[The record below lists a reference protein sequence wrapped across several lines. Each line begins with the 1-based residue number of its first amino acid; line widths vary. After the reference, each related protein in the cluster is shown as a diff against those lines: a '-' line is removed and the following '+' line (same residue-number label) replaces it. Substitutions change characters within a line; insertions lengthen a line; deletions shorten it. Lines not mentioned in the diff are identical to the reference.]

1 MSNVPSDLKYTKS
14 HECVRVSG
22 DTATVGISDHAQ
34 HEMGDVVFVELP
46 KVGQKL
52 EKEKPCAV
60 VESVKSAFDIYAP
73 VSGEVTAVNDA
84 VTGEPALLNQSPLD
98 KGWMFKMKPSN
109 PAEGET
115 LMNWTAYQEFV
126 KQSAH

>member
-1 MSNVPSDLKYTKS
+1 MPKPEEVKYTKT
-14 HECVRVSG
+14 HEWVHLG
-22 DTATVGISDHAQ
+22 AETAVGISDHAQ

-73 VSGEVTAVNDA
+73 VSGEVTAVNAD
-84 VTGEPALLNQSPLD
+84 VTGDPALLNQSPLD
-98 KGWMFKMKPSN
+98 NGWLFKIKLSN

-115 LMNWTAYQEFV
+115 MMDWTAYQEFV

>member
-1 MSNVPSDLKYTKS
+1 MPKPEEARYTKT
-14 HECVRVSG
+14 HEWIAPG
-22 DTATVGISDHAQ
+22 AEAAVGISDHAQ

-73 VSGEVTAVNDA
+73 VSGEVVAVNEA
-84 VTGEPALLNQSPLD
+84 VVSEPALLNQSPLEN
-98 KGWMFKMKPSN
+98 GWLYKMKPSN
-109 PAEGET
+109 PADAQA
-115 LMNWTAYQEFV
+115 LMDWNAYQEFV
-126 KQSAH
+126 KQSVH

>member
-1 MSNVPSDLKYTKS
+1 MPKPEEARYTKT
-14 HECVRVSG
+14 HEWIHPGAEAV
-22 DTATVGISDHAQ
+22 VGISDHAQ

-60 VESVKSAFDIYAP
+60 VESVKSAFDIYSP

-84 VTGEPALLNQSPLD
+84 VTGEPALVNQSPLGN
-98 KGWMFKMKPSN
+98 GWLFKMKPSN
-109 PAEGET
+109 PAEAEA
-115 LMNWTAYQEFV
+115 LMNWTSYQEFV
-126 KQSAH
+126 KQSVH

>member
-1 MSNVPSDLKYTKS
+1 MPKPEEVKYTKT
-14 HECVRVSG
+14 HEWVSPG
-22 DTATVGISDHAQ
+22 AEAAVGISDHAQ

-73 VSGEVTAVNDA
+73 VSGEVTAINEA
-84 VTGEPALLNQSPLD
+84 VTGDPALLNQAPLEG
-98 KGWMFKMKPSN
+98 GWLFKLKTSN
-109 PAEGET
+109 PAEGAT
-115 LMNWTAYQEFV
+115 LMDWAAYQEFI

>member
-1 MSNVPSDLKYTKS
+1 MSKPEELKYTKT
-14 HECVRVSG
+14 HEYVHPG
-22 DTATVGISDHAQ
+22 AEATVGISDHAQ

-73 VSGEVTAVNDA
+73 VSGEVTAVNEA
-84 VTGEPALLNQSPLD
+84 VTGEPALLNQSPLE
-98 KGWMFKMKPSN
+98 KGWLFKMKLAN
-109 PAEGET
+109 PADAQA
-115 LMNWTAYQEFV
+115 LMDWNAYQEFV
-126 KQSAH
+126 KQSVH

>member
-1 MSNVPSDLKYTKS
+1 MSKPEELKYTKT
-14 HECVRVSG
+14 HEYVHHGAEAV
-22 DTATVGISDHAQ
+22 VGISDHAQ

-84 VTGEPALLNQSPLD
+84 VVGEPALLNQSPLE
-98 KGWMFKMKPSN
+98 KGWLFKLKPSN
-109 PAEGET
+109 PAEAET
-115 LMNWTAYQEFV
+115 LMDWAAYQEFV

>member
-1 MSNVPSDLKYTKS
+1 MPKPEEVRYTKT
-14 HECVRVSG
+14 HEWVHLGEEAV
-22 DTATVGISDHAQ
+22 VGISDHAQ

-46 KVGQKL
+46 KIGQKL

-84 VTGEPALLNQSPLD
+84 LPGEPAMLNQNPLEG
-98 KGWMFKMKPSN
+98 GWIFKMKPSA

-115 LMNWTAYQEFV
+115 LMDWPAYQEFL
-126 KQSAH
+126 KQSAQ

>member
-1 MSNVPSDLKYTKS
+1 MPKPEEVKYTKT
-14 HECVRVSG
+14 HEWVQTG
-22 DTATVGISDHAQ
+22 AEAAVGISDHAQ

-84 VTGEPALLNQSPLD
+84 VTGEPALLNQSPLE
-98 KGWMFKMKPSN
+98 KGWLFKMKPSN

-115 LMNWTAYQEFV
+115 LMNWAAYQDFV

>member
-1 MSNVPSDLKYTKS
+1 MPKPEEARYTKT
-14 HECVRVSG
+14 HEWIAG
-22 DTATVGISDHAQ
+22 GAEATVGISDHAQ

-84 VTGEPALLNQSPLD
+84 VTGEPALVNQSPLE
-98 KGWMFKMKPSN
+98 KGWLYKIKPAN
-109 PAEGET
+109 PADAQA
-115 LMNWTAYQEFV
+115 LMDWPAYQEFV
-126 KQSAH
+126 KQSVH

>member
-1 MSNVPSDLKYTKS
+1 MPKPEEVKYVKT
-14 HECVRVSG
+14 HEWVHLG
-22 DTATVGISDHAQ
+22 AETTVGISDHAQ

-84 VTGEPALLNQSPLD
+84 VTGDPARLNQSPLEN
-98 KGWMFKMKPSN
+98 GWLFKLKPSN
-109 PAEGET
+109 PAEADT
-115 LMNWTAYQEFV
+115 LLDWAAYQEFI

>member
-1 MSNVPSDLKYTKS
+1 MSKPEELKYTKT
-14 HECVRVSG
+14 HEYVHPG
-22 DTATVGISDHAQ
+22 AEATVGISDHAQ

-73 VSGEVTAVNDA
+73 LSGEVTAVNEA
-84 VTGEPALLNQSPLD
+84 VTGEPALLNQSPLEN
-98 KGWMFKMKPSN
+98 GWLFKIKPSN
-109 PAEGET
+109 PADTDG
-115 LMNWTAYQEFV
+115 LMDWNAYQEFV
-126 KQSAH
+126 KQAAH

>member
-1 MSNVPSDLKYTKS
+1 MPKPEEVKYAKT
-14 HECVRVSG
+14 HEWFHPG
-22 DTATVGISDHAQ
+22 GEAAVGISDHAQ

-73 VSGEVTAVNDA
+73 VSGEVTAVNEA
-84 VTGEPALLNQSPLD
+84 VTSDPALLNQSPLEN
-98 KGWMFKMKPSN
+98 GWIFKMKPSD
-109 PAEGET
+109 PGESAS
-115 LMNWTAYQEFV
+115 LMDWNAYQEFL
-126 KQSAH
+126 KQASH

>member
-1 MSNVPSDLKYTKS
+1 MPKPEEVKYTKT
-14 HECVRVSG
+14 HEWVQTG
-22 DTATVGISDHAQ
+22 AEAAVGISDHAQ

-60 VESVKSAFDIYAP
+60 IESVKSAFDIYAP

-84 VTGEPALLNQSPLD
+84 VTGEPALLNQSPLE
-98 KGWMFKMKPSN
+98 KGWLFKMKPSN

-115 LMNWTAYQEFV
+115 LMGWAAYQDFV

>member
-1 MSNVPSDLKYTKS
+1 M
-14 HECVRVSG
+14 
-22 DTATVGISDHAQ
+22 GISDHAQ

-73 VSGEVTAVNDA
+73 VSGSIAALNDEVA
-84 VTGEPALLNQSPLD
+84 GEPALINQSPLD
-98 KGWMFKMKPSN
+98 RAWLFRI
-109 PAEGET
+109 T
-115 LMNWTAYQEFV
+115 LSDPGQLKDLMDWSAYQDFV
-126 KQSAH
+126 KQAAR

>member
-1 MSNVPSDLKYTKS
+1 MPKSEEAKYCKT
-14 HECVRVSG
+14 HEWVYLG
-22 DTATVGISDHAQ
+22 AEATVGISDHAQ

-73 VSGEVTAVNDA
+73 ISGEVTAVNDA
-84 VTGEPALLNQSPLD
+84 VAGDPALLNQSPLEN
-98 KGWMFKMKPSN
+98 GWLFKMKPAN
-109 PAEGET
+109 PAEADA
-115 LMNWTAYQEFV
+115 LMNWTAYQEFI

>member
-1 MSNVPSDLKYTKS
+1 MSKPEELKYTKT
-14 HECVRVSG
+14 HEYVHPG
-22 DTATVGISDHAQ
+22 AETTVGISDHAQ

-60 VESVKSAFDIYAP
+60 VESVKSAFDIYSP

-84 VTGEPALLNQSPLD
+84 VTGEPALLNQSPLE
-98 KGWMFKMKPSN
+98 KGWLFKLKPSN
-109 PAEGET
+109 PAEADA
-115 LMNWTAYQEFV
+115 LMDWAAYQDFV
-126 KQSAH
+126 KQAAH

>member
-1 MSNVPSDLKYTKS
+1 MPKPEEVKYTKT
-14 HECVRVSG
+14 HEWVHLG
-22 DTATVGISDHAQ
+22 AEAAVGISDHAQ

-46 KVGQKL
+46 KIGQKL

-73 VSGEVTAVNDA
+73 VSGEVIAVNSA

-98 KGWMFKMKPSN
+98 KGWLFRMKPST
-109 PAEGET
+109 PSEADS
-115 LMNWTAYQEFV
+115 LMDLAAYQEFV
-126 KQSAH
+126 KQAAH

>member
-1 MSNVPSDLKYTKS
+1 MPKPEEVRYTKT
-14 HECVRVSG
+14 HEWAHLG
-22 DTATVGISDHAQ
+22 AETTVGISDHAQ

-46 KVGQKL
+46 KVGQRL

-84 VTGEPALLNQSPLD
+84 VTGDPALVNQAPLEG
-98 KGWMFKMKPSN
+98 GWLFKLKPAA
-109 PAEGET
+109 PADGGT
-115 LMNWTAYQEFV
+115 LMDWPAYQEFI
-126 KQSAH
+126 KQAAH

>member
-1 MSNVPSDLKYTKS
+1 MPKPEEARYTKT
-14 HECVRVSG
+14 HEWIAGGAEAV
-22 DTATVGISDHAQ
+22 VGISDHAQ

-84 VTGEPALLNQSPLD
+84 VTGEPALVNQSPLE
-98 KGWMFKMKPSN
+98 KGWLYKVKPAN
-109 PAEGET
+109 PSDAQA
-115 LMNWTAYQEFV
+115 LMDWTAYQEFV
-126 KQSAH
+126 KQSVH

>member
-1 MSNVPSDLKYTKS
+1 MPKPEEVKYTKT
-14 HECVRVSG
+14 HEWIHLGAEAS
-22 DTATVGISDHAQ
+22 VGISDHAQ

-73 VSGEVTAVNDA
+73 VSGEVTAVNAA
-84 VTGEPALLNQSPLD
+84 VTGEPALLNQSPLES
-98 KGWMFKMKPSN
+98 GWMFKMKPSN

-115 LMNWTAYQEFV
+115 LMNWDAYQEFV

>member
-1 MSNVPSDLKYTKS
+1 MPKPEEVKYTKT
-14 HECVRVSG
+14 HEWIHPG
-22 DTATVGISDHAQ
+22 AEAAVGISDHAQ

-60 VESVKSAFDIYAP
+60 VESVKSAFDIYSP
-73 VSGEVTAVNDA
+73 VSGEVTAVNGA
-84 VTGEPALLNQSPLD
+84 VTGEPALLNQAPLEG
-98 KGWMFKMKPSN
+98 GWMFKIKPSN
-109 PAEGET
+109 PAEAET
-115 LMNWTAYQEFV
+115 LMDWAAYQEFV

>member
-1 MSNVPSDLKYTKS
+1 MSKPEELKYTKT
-14 HECVRVSG
+14 HEYVHPG
-22 DTATVGISDHAQ
+22 AEATVGISDHAQ

-73 VSGEVTAVNDA
+73 LSGEVTAVNEA
-84 VTGEPALLNQSPLD
+84 VTGEPALLNQSPLE
-98 KGWMFKMKPSN
+98 KGWLFKMKLAN
-109 PAEGET
+109 PADAQA
-115 LMNWTAYQEFV
+115 LMDWTAYQEFV
-126 KQSAH
+126 KQSVH